1 MVRLGLTGGIG
12 SGKTTVARVFR
23 ILGVPVF
30 EADIEG
36 RRLLREDQ
44 GVIHAVTD
52 RFGPEVLRNGGVD
65 RAVLAAKVF
74 SDRSALADLNSIIHP
89 AVRAGFRRWASA
101 QNSAFV
107 IMEAAVMAE
116 SGSYKIMDRVVLV
129 SAPEDL
135 RIRRVMARD
144 GVEEAHVRAR
154 MDNQADEAERMAIAQ
169 HVIHNDDKRLVIP
182 QVLGVHAELLN
193 PLNS

>member
-1 MVRLGLTGGIG
+1 MLLVGLTGGIG

-89 AVRAGFRRWASA
+89 VVRAGFRRWASA

>member
-1 MVRLGLTGGIG
+1 MLLVGLTGGIG

-74 SDRSALADLNSIIHP
+74 SDRSALADLTSIIHP

>member
-1 MVRLGLTGGIG
+1 MRLVGLTGGIG

-44 GVIHAVTD
+44 DIIQAVMD
-52 RFGPEVLRNGGVD
+52 RFGPEVLRNGALD

-89 AVRAGFRRWASA
+89 VVRAGFRRWANA
-101 QNSAFV
+101 QNSAYV

-154 MDNQADEAERMAIAQ
+154 MDNQADETERRAIAQ
-169 HVIHNDDKRLVIP
+169 HVILNDDKRLVIP

-193 PLNS
+193 PMNA